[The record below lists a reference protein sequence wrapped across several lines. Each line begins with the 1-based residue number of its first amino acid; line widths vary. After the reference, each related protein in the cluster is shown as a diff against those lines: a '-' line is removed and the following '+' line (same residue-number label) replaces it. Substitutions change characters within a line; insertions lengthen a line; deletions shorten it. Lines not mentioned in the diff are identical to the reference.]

1 MTSLTL
7 AGRPAAAAFGYW
19 LAQYRRTWRSGLF
32 SGFLIPLLWLS
43 SIGLGVGSYIDRDSG
58 GYAGVGYLAYLAP
71 GLLASLAFNTGIGVA
86 TFPVYGAIKWNKQFQ
101 AMLAT
106 PLRIIDV
113 LTGLLGFVAARLAI
127 AVAGFFV
134 VMLGFGAVR
143 SAWAPLS
150 LLAAL
155 LTGLAVAAPT
165 CGYAATVTSEMR
177 FALLNRFAI
186 LPLTLFSGV
195 FFPIEQLPVVLR
207 PLAWLSPLWHG
218 AELCRAAT
226 LGTAPAWPAIVHTGY
241 LLAWTAVGF
250 WLARAAFTRRLI
262 V

>member
-1 MTSLTL
+1 MAPLTL
-7 AGRPAAAAFGYW
+7 AGHPAAAAFGYW
-19 LAQYRRTWRSGLF
+19 LTQYRRTWRSGLF
-32 SGFLIPLLWLS
+32 SSFIIPLLWLS
-43 SIGLGVGSYIDRDSG
+43 SIGLGVGTYIDRGSG

-71 GLLASLAFNTGIGVA
+71 GLLASLAFNTGVGIS
-86 TFPVYGAIKWNKQFQ
+86 TFPVYGAIKWNKQFL
-101 AMLAT
+101 AMLAS
-106 PLRIIDV
+106 PLRVTDV
-113 LTGLLGFVAARLAI
+113 LAGLLGFVVVRVGMTVGA
-127 AVAGFFV
+127 FFA

-143 SAWAPLS
+143 SAWAPLA

-155 LTGLAVAAPT
+155 LTGLAVATPA
-165 CGYAATVTSEMR
+165 CAYAATVKSEMR
-177 FALLNRFAI
+177 FALLNRFAVV
-186 LPLTLFSGV
+186 PLTLFSGV

-226 LGTAPAWPAIVHTGY
+226 LGVAPAWPAIAHTGY

-250 WLARAAFTRRLI
+250 LLARVTFTRRLI